1 MTAPVRLHLV
11 VESSIDVRTIEELAR
26 RFDLRVVAR
35 RIPGG
40 VEISQPPQTPVAVL
54 TGPPGRAAFGLLVA
68 RVLLRGRVA
77 DDAVLVQGYGLAAL
91 AANVIGRL
99 SGVSTTMLVQSPIEA
114 YYRCRRD
121 DPASTLPFRR
131 SELAALELIAR
142 ANARLGRHYV
152 AVSNYLADVVRNHGT
167 GAQVDV
173 VPFYGV
179 DTSVFRPSDEDPRAI
194 RARRGLP
201 LDASL
206 IFFSSRI
213 APEKDAESA
222 LLAVRSLRDRGREV
236 VLLNRSGGWRDLL
249 VAARR
254 IGVADNVI
262 ATDAVHPYLELPD
275 DYRACDVCVQASR
288 EEGLG
293 FSVAEAL
300 ACEIPVVATSVGGLP
315 ETVIDGRTG
324 WVYPVGQPEVLA
336 GQVVEVLDD
345 PDEARRRAAAGR
357 ALVCER
363 YEQKLVFDQLQR
375 VVTERLEARPSSRL
389 PPRRRAGRRT
399 PPRPAGPHRT
409 RGSGRGG
416 PPGGSRTAA

>member
-1 MTAPVRLHLV
+1 MSHILGMVTPAFDEMKSPVRLHLV

-35 RIPGG
+35 RKPGG
-40 VEISQPPQTPVAVL
+40 VEISQPPQMPVPVL
-54 TGPPGRAAFGLLVA
+54 TGPAGRAAFALLAA
-68 RVLLRGRVA
+68 RALWRDRMV
-77 DDAVLVQGYGLAAL
+77 DDVVLVQGYGLSAL

-114 YYRCRRD
+114 YYRCRRH
-121 DPASTLPFRR
+121 DPTSTMPFRR
-131 SELAALELIAR
+131 SELAAFGAIAR
-142 ANARLGRHYV
+142 ANARLGRHYL
-152 AVSNYLADVVRNHGT
+152 AVSDYLAQVVRGHGT
-167 GAQVDV
+167 RARVDV

-179 DTSVFRPSDEDPRAI
+179 DTSVFHPSDEDPRAI

-222 LLAVRSLRDRGREV
+222 LLAVRSLRERGREV

-254 IGVADNVI
+254 LGMADSVI
-262 ATDAVHPYLELPD
+262 ATDAVHPHLELPD

-300 ACEIPVVATSVGGLP
+300 ACRIPVVATSVGGLP

-324 WVYPVGQPEVLA
+324 WLYPVGQPEVLA
-336 GQVVEVLDD
+336 ARIAEVLDN

-357 ALVCER
+357 ALVRER
-363 YEQKLVFDQLQR
+363 YERRVVFDELDR
-375 VVTERLEARPSSRL
+375 IVRHRAN
-389 PPRRRAGRRT
+389 RAG
-399 PPRPAGPHRT
+399 PV
-409 RGSGRGG
+409 
-416 PPGGSRTAA
+416 TAAATTSPN